1 MISEKSTKS
10 EKALLNK
17 ICTLQN
23 ELDSLKKEKET
34 KAETV
39 RFACWDIVDTTQT
52 IPYDK
57 RLQGLILAVERAK
70 NDGVTKV
77 FAVQTTKVERLE
89 DVERL
94 FEEALAAGEEG
105 VIAKNLKAMWEPKR
119 SFNLCKFKAEN
130 TADLEVLEWQEGAGK
145 YKGKLGAL
153 LCATSDGKVKVSVGS
168 GFTDAQRANIHPE
181 AVVGKIVEVCYN
193 ARITKKGGGEDSL
206 YLPRFVKFRDIEKTM
221 ADSSDLIK

>member
-1 MISEKSTKS
+1 M
-10 EKALLNK
+10 NK

-52 IPYDK
+52 IPYDL
-57 RLQGLILAVERAK
+57 RLQGLILAVKRAHR
-70 NDGVTKV
+70 DGVTKV
-77 FAVQTTKVERLE
+77 FAVETTKVEKLE
-89 DVERL
+89 DVEKL
-94 FEEALAAGEEG
+94 FEEALAKGEEG

-119 SFNLCKFKAEN
+119 SFNLCKFKAEE
-130 TADLEVLEWQEGAGK
+130 TADLEVLEWVEGEGK
-145 YKGKLGAL
+145 YQGKLGAL

-168 GFTDAQRANIHPE
+168 GFSDEQRAHIHPKE
-181 AVVGKIVEVCYN
+181 VVGKIVEVMYN

-206 YLPRFVKFRDIEKTM
+206 YLPRFLKFRMDKDV
-221 ADSSDLIK
+221 ANSSDEIK